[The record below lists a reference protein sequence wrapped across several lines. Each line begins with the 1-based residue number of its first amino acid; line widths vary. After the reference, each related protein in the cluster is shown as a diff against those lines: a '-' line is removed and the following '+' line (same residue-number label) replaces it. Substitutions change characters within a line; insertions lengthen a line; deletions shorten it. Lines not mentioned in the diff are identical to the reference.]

1 MTGKYSSIFITA
13 AVAVTV
19 AVGCGGNSS
28 DSYKPPTFKDV
39 GEVKFSLVAYEP
51 LWNWASKIIRV
62 DDLLVVSEYQ
72 RDSVETFLHVFDTAG
87 SKIADYLN
95 MGRGPNEIT
104 FPPFSLYSEGS
115 SIFFYDYGQNLDYE
129 LILEDHGKR
138 ALLNSRYV
146 QVEDPISLSQN
157 FRIND
162 NYLRYHT
169 VSPQE
174 DPAEIPRLTLEDAD
188 GNILSAIYTSPFD
201 GEDPMVKFRLGAQ
214 GYSLALSPDKK
225 RFVMTYNGAGV
236 IEIFSVSDDSIK
248 EDYLRRY
255 FQPKFTVKGYD
266 VLPKDDAVRGFGGP
280 CATDSYILIPFD
292 GSKYGEKKE
301 LIYSDIA
308 VFDWKGRP
316 VKLLKTDYSVGPI
329 TYSESEGVIY
339 SVIRDKF
346 RNAYIGK
353 LKIDL

>member
-19 AVGCGGNSS
+19 AVGCGGE
-28 DSYKPPTFKDV
+28 YKPPTFKDV
-39 GEVKFSLVAYEP
+39 EEVKFSAIAYEP

-87 SKIADYLN
+87 SKIADYIN

-104 FPPFSLYSEGS
+104 FPPSSLYPEGS
-115 SIFFYDYGQNLDYE
+115 SIFFYDYGQKLDYE

-138 ALLNSRYV
+138 ASINSRYV
-146 QVEDPISLSQN
+146 QAEDPGSLYEN
-157 FRIND
+157 FRIEN
-162 NYLRYHT
+162 NYLRYQA
-169 VSPQE
+169 VPLKK
-174 DPAEIPRLTLEDAD
+174 DPAEYPRLTLEDAD

-201 GEDPMVKFRLGAQ
+201 GEDPMVKFSLGAQ

-225 RFVMTYNGAGV
+225 HFVMTYGDGGV

-266 VLPKDDAVRGFGGP
+266 VLPKDDAVRGFGRP

-292 GSKYGEKKE
+292 GSKYGEEEE

-316 VKLLKTDYSVGPI
+316 VKLLKTDYSLVSI
-329 TYSESEGVIY
+329 TYSESEGAIY

-346 RNAYIGK
+346 RKTYIGK

>member
-19 AVGCGGNSS
+19 AVGCGGE
-28 DSYKPPTFKDV
+28 YKPPTFKDV
-39 GEVKFSLVAYEP
+39 EEVKFSAIAYEP

-62 DDLLVVSEYQ
+62 DDLLVVSGYQ

-87 SKIADYLN
+87 SKIADYIRY
-95 MGRGPNEIT
+95 GRGPDELA
-104 FPPFSLYSEGS
+104 FPPFSLHSEES
-115 SIFFYDYGQNLDYE
+115 SIFFYDYGQKLDYE

-138 ALLNSRYV
+138 ASINSRYV
-146 QVEDPISLSQN
+146 QAEDPGSLYEN
-157 FRIND
+157 FRIEN

-174 DPAEIPRLTLEDAD
+174 DPAEIPRLTVEDAD

-201 GEDPMVKFRLGAQ
+201 GEDPMVKFSLGAQ
-214 GYSLALSPDKK
+214 CYSLALSPDKK
-225 RFVMTYNGAGV
+225 HFVMTYGDGGV

-266 VLPKDDAVRGFGGP
+266 VLPKDDAVRGFGRP

-292 GSKYGEKKE
+292 GSKYGEKEE

-346 RNAYIGK
+346 RKAYIGK

>member
-39 GEVKFSLVAYEP
+39 EEVKFSLISNEP
-51 LWNWASKIIRV
+51 INNMGTGILLI
-62 DDLLVVSEYQ
+62 DDMIAVEGYQ
-72 RDSVETFLHVFDTAG
+72 RDSIETFIHIYDTSG
-87 SKIADYLN
+87 RKMADYIN

-104 FPPFSLYSEGS
+104 FPPMSLRNEGKA
-115 SIFFYDYGQNLDYE
+115 IHFYDYDGARDFV
-129 LILEDHGKR
+129 IALEDHGKN
-138 ALLNSRYV
+138 AAITNVPL
-146 QVEDPISLSQN
+146 QVENSAGMREN
-157 FRIND
+157 FRIEN
-162 NYLRYHT
+162 NYLRYQA
-169 VSPQE
+169 VPLKK
-174 DPAEIPRLTLEDAD
+174 DPAEYPRLTLEDSD

-201 GEDPMVKFRLGAQ
+201 GEDPMVKFSLGAQ
-214 GYSLALSPDKK
+214 CYSLALSPDKK
-225 RFVMTYNGAGV
+225 HFVMTYGDGGV

-266 VLPKDDAVRGFGGP
+266 VLPKDDAVRGFGRP

-292 GSKYGEKKE
+292 GSKYGEKEE

-346 RNAYIGK
+346 RKAYIGK